1 MATAV
6 VVDFKFEFAQG
17 DEGLKVEIPLSGP
30 PAEPEGQFV
39 QRLIL
44 ECPDL
49 SDEDEL
55 EELEWE
61 LESALQYDLIMPRL
75 RLSDFQVDTADDK
88 LLFQVSLTLWGKE
101 FSRQDFLH
109 DFSDSGLTESASPEK
124 FKEFV
129 LDTYYGSHH
138 YFDVTSLELTVLP

>member
-30 PAEPEGQFV
+30 PAEAEGQLV

-49 SDEDEL
+49 SDE

-61 LESALQYDLIMPRL
+61 LESALQCDLIMPRL

-88 LLFQVSLTLWGKE
+88 LLFQVSLTLLG
-101 FSRQDFLH
+101 
-109 DFSDSGLTESASPEK
+109 
-124 FKEFV
+124 
-129 LDTYYGSHH
+129 
-138 YFDVTSLELTVLP
+138 